1 MHANFLLQEKKI
13 TSLPVRGIPD
23 NTMNGNTPHD
33 DFGTISI
40 AGEQAPPEP
49 AIKKSAPKPG
59 GPEKRRRPRRLGR
72 LKTALG
78 ILSALAVLFLLS
90 GYFLIPY
97 LTTTLLADHL
107 GKVLNRPVTIA
118 EAEFDPFSLTLT
130 LHKGIVGPRLDNPQ
144 DTIDPLLSFDRFMID
159 LEAGGLWRGRLVC
172 RKSEFDRPFLH
183 LVRESQDSYN
193 LTSLTDQG
201 APGLPAGLLYSL
213 NNIKINGGAA
223 IFTDRPTGKSH
234 RIENIQLAIPALS
247 NFAYQAEQYIQPEFS
262 ATINGSPLELSGETT
277 VRGEGLEAK
286 LSLQLKDLDLPQYIA
301 YLPMAI
307 PLQVTRGKISLD
319 CGLIFSSSPDS
330 STKFQLEGSGQLT
343 DLHLQDREG
352 NVNKFSAVK
361 FTGRIA
367 PLLRE
372 FVFQEIA
379 ITQPDLHFDKNS
391 KGKWNVETLFPDQG
405 ADSPGNPRE
414 KGKIVLDSV
423 SVANGRL
430 TIIDRFVPRGYTS
443 SWSGLQFSLKGFNS
457 RSDQAAEFAL
467 TAQGNG
473 KTGISA
479 QGKIVP
485 SRDLLDGLLVL
496 NEADLVSLNPYLS
509 HQAENLAIKSGT
521 ATKLGAQIMVQEGK
535 DQLDVRLKELE
546 VALKDL
552 ALEMDGRT
560 VFNFPSLACKEA
572 ELNLAGRS
580 INLGKIQGRK
590 ASFHLPDSENGRGP
604 AAGSTPDKHG
614 AKDSPRKQWEA
625 TLKEAHF
632 SESTLTLQSRLT
644 APPLP
649 IKLDNLEFAFTT
661 GKDGAQEGRLQGKAV
676 LNGSGRLEFAGP
688 LRLKPFGTKLEI
700 TLEQQVLE
708 SFEPLFSP
716 WFTPEINKGLF
727 SARGTVS
734 LPDFSYSGAARV
746 DTFSGALEGREI
758 IAFQRATAGN
768 LELRTGPVR
777 VASPAIEVTAP
788 LLAWYFGPDGTNLA
802 RVFKN
807 PLQKGLLPE
816 VEIGAISL
824 DDGRLIL
831 GEPGDGA
838 PVTTE
843 ISRLSG
849 AISSLK
855 SRAGNRAGF
864 TLNGR
869 INGEAPIDCSGR
881 LGFFDEHLAATVDF
895 RLAELNITA
904 LAPYLDEIL
913 GYRSR
918 KGTLAGSGS
927 LHLESEAIDLNSL
940 VILKDFELGGSLGG
954 HALLPLTLAL
964 LTDGQSRLELR
975 IPLQGSFTDETFSI
989 TRGLTRFVR
998 GLMVK
1003 TAVAPFSLLSQP
1015 GGEKPPASQLFFP
1028 PGETGLTPDQTES
1041 LKALKN
1047 LLADRPGLRLVIT
1060 GFADDRNDR
1069 QALFEIFAKE
1079 EAERIRREEAR
1090 LSAEMSAQYG
1100 NEEIVTP
1107 GEAPV
1112 QEMVLPQPK
1121 KIEVREADLV
1131 ELARKRRET
1140 VYDFLRNQ
1148 LQMPAESLE
1157 KGATRILAAD
1167 GPPGIGQSRVDF
1179 DLVLK
1184 TRTED

>member
-1 MHANFLLQEKKI
+1 
-13 TSLPVRGIPD
+13 
-23 NTMNGNTPHD
+23 MNGNTPDD

-49 AIKKSAPKPG
+49 AAKKSAPKPG
-59 GPEKRRRPRRLGR
+59 RPEKRRRPPRLR
-72 LKTALG
+72 WLKIVLG
-78 ILSALAVLFLLS
+78 SLAALAVLFLLG
-90 GYFLIPY
+90 GYLLIPY
-97 LTTTLLADHL
+97 LTTTLLADRL

-130 LHKGIVGPRLDNPQ
+130 LHKSIVGPRLDNPQ
-144 DTIDPLLSFDRFMID
+144 DAIDPLLSFDRFMID
-159 LEAGGLWRGRLVC
+159 LEAGGLWRGRLIS
-172 RKSEFDRPFLH
+172 RKSEIDRPFLH

-193 LTSLTDQG
+193 LTSLTDKN
-201 APGLPAGLLYSL
+201 ASGLPAGLLYSL
-213 NNIKINGGAA
+213 NNIKVNGGAA

-286 LSLQLKDLDLPQYIA
+286 LSLQLKDLDLPQYVA
-301 YLPMAI
+301 YLPMAL

-319 CGLIFSSSPDS
+319 CDLIFSSSPES
-330 STKFQLEGSGQLT
+330 STQFQLEGSGQLT
-343 DLHLQDREG
+343 DLHLQDQEG
-352 NVNKFSAVK
+352 NVNKFNSVK

-367 PLLRE
+367 PLIRE

-379 ITQPDLHFDKNS
+379 ITQPDFHFDKNS
-391 KGKWNVETLFPDQG
+391 KGKWNVGSLFPDQD
-405 ADSPGNPRE
+405 ADSPGNVRE

-467 TAQGNG
+467 TAQGNA

-485 SRDLLDGLLVL
+485 ARGLLDGLLVL

-509 HQAENLAIKSGT
+509 HQVENLALKSGT
-521 ATKLGAQIMVQEGK
+521 ATKLEAQIMVQERK
-535 DQLDVRLKELE
+535 DQFDVRLKELD
-546 VALKDL
+546 VALKDF

-590 ASFHLPDSENGRGP
+590 ATFQLPDAESGRGP
-604 AAGSTPDKHG
+604 AAGNAPDKQG
-614 AKDSPRKQWEA
+614 AKGNSRKQWEA

-632 SESTLTLQSRLT
+632 SESTLSLQSRLT

-649 IKLDNLEFAFTT
+649 IKLDNLEFAFTA
-661 GKDGAQEGRLQGKAV
+661 GNDGAQEGRLQGKAV

-688 LRLKPFGTKLEI
+688 LRLKPFGAKLAI
-700 TLEQQVLE
+700 NLEQQLLE

-727 SARGTVS
+727 SAKGTVN
-734 LPDFSYSGAARV
+734 LPDFSYAGNATV

-758 IAFQRATAGN
+758 IAFQRATATN
-768 LELRTGPVR
+768 LELRSGPVR

-788 LLAWYFGPDGTNLA
+788 LLAWYFDAHGTNLA

-807 PLQKGLLPE
+807 PVQKGSLPE
-816 VEIGAISL
+816 VEIGTIHLA
-824 DDGRLIL
+824 DGRLIMVD
-831 GEPGDGA
+831 PDA
-838 PVTTE
+838 TASVTTE

-849 AISSLK
+849 AISSLQ
-855 SRAGNRAGF
+855 SRAGNRAELS
-864 TLNGR
+864 LNGR

-881 LGFFDEHLAATVDF
+881 LGFFDEHLAAAVDY
-895 RLAELNITA
+895 RVAELDITQ

-918 KGTLAGSGS
+918 KGTLTGSGS
-927 LHLESEAIDLNSL
+927 LHLEGEEIEINSL
-940 VILKDFELGGSLGG
+940 VTLKDFELGGSTGG
-954 HALLPLTLAL
+954 HTLLPLTLAL
-964 LTDGQSRLELR
+964 LTDRQSRLELR

-1015 GGEKPPASQLFFP
+1015 GGERPPASQLFFP
-1028 PGETGLTPDQTES
+1028 PGQARLNPDQVES
-1041 LKALKN
+1041 LKALQN
-1047 LLADRPGLRLVIT
+1047 LLANRPGLRLVIT
-1060 GFADDRNDR
+1060 GFADNRNDR
-1069 QALFEIFAKE
+1069 QALFEIFTSE
-1079 EAERIRREEAR
+1079 EAERVRREEAR

-1121 KIEVREADLV
+1121 TIEVREADLV

-1148 LQMPAESLE
+1148 LQLPAESLE
-1157 KGATRILAAD
+1157 KGGTRILAAD
-1167 GPPGIGQSRVDF
+1167 EPPGIEQSRVDF
-1179 DLVLK
+1179 NLVLK
-1184 TRTED
+1184 AFE